1 MSLAPFSGMNSYDTY
16 TDLNPNNS
24 LDLDT
29 TRPDTPGL
37 EDYQR
42 PSVDS
47 KYISHVLVLTFIA
60 YNFFSRSDI

>member
-1 MSLAPFSGMNSYDTY
+1 MSLAPFSGMNSYD

-47 KYISHVLVLTFIA
+47 KYILHVLVLTLLII
-60 YNFFSRSDI
+60 FS